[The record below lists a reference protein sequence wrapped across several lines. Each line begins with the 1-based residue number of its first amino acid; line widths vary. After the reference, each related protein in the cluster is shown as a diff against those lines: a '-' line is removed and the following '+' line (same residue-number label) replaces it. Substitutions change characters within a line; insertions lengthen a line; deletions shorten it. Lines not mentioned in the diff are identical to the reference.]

1 MNNMPDNS
9 MGTWRRQSQS
19 STRGP
24 IRTFMQEACKTE
36 AHVTIVLEMG
46 QMCLTLVGGTKVFIF
61 SVIIGTT
68 VTWDGPATEAV
79 PSEPFQ
85 GLDDGANI

>member
-1 MNNMPDNS
+1 MR
-9 MGTWRRQSQS
+9 TWRRQAQS
-19 STRGP
+19 SLEAP
-24 IRTFMQEACKTE
+24 VRTFMQEACKAE
-36 AHVTIVLEMG
+36 AHVTVVLEMG

-79 PSEPFQ
+79 PSETFQ
-85 GLDDGANI
+85 GLEDGANI